1 MGYDLTQKNHNF
13 NKKKPKKQVTKLR
26 VEIMTLISLWDM
38 ILG

>member
-1 MGYDLTQKNHNF
+1 MGYDLTQKNHNL
-13 NKKKPKKQVTKLR
+13 KKKPKKQVTMLR